1 MRPFWP
7 GYAASAPPA
16 VRATAATPSSTTA
29 RLIGV
34 SLNEQQGQARG
45 LCKELYPRLQATF
58 EMAYETRFV
67 ILDSETC
74 KPVNV
79 NAVLK
84 TYDAAEDV
92 LKILG
97 DDKNMIGHLLIER

>member
-1 MRPFWP
+1 MFEVIDPDLFADTVHEIFSVLDRR
-7 GYAASAPPA
+7 Y
-16 VRATAATPSSTTA
+16 V
-29 RLIGV
+29 
-34 SLNEQQGQARG
+34 ED

-58 EMAYETRFV
+58 ETAYETRFV
-67 ILDSETC
+67 ILDNETC

-97 DDKNMIGHLLIER
+97 DDKNMIGYLLIER